1 MNPKK
6 WHEFSLKT
14 GQKIGERDTIPSGEN
29 ICSPAGRISRWLTD
43 CVQ

>member
-1 MNPKK
+1 MTLKTGMNSP
-6 WHEFSLKT
+6 EKT
-14 GQKIGERDTIPSGEN
+14 GQKIGERDTIPSREN